1 MVKTSVMGV
10 TRCRICRFEMGNRV
24 SVRGASDGSYRLDGQ
39 IGEHAFAG
47 RRRNGP
53 EDAESVRREGAARDG
68 DSPASSVEGTGL
80 RPSRARALVAAGAR
94 APWAGY

>member
-1 MVKTSVMGV
+1 
-10 TRCRICRFEMGNRV
+10 MGNRV

-68 DSPASSVEGTGL
+68 GTPASSLKERVY
-80 RPSRARALVAAGAR
+80 ALSGASDGDGDR
-94 APWAGY
+94 FGY